1 MNGEEVDAVPVAG
14 KYLCIHREWS
24 DGDRVE
30 LTFPMSLSMRT
41 WQVNKNSV
49 SVDYGPLT
57 LSLKIAE
64 KYVEKDSR
72 ETAIGDSKWQKDAD
86 SQKWPTTEIYPGSPW
101 NYSLV
106 LDKTEPLKHFEVI
119 RKSWPADDYPLQWPM
134 YLWR

>member
-1 MNGEEVDAVPVAG
+1 MRVNGEEVDAAPVAG

-86 SQKWPTTEIYPGSPW
+86 LKNG
-101 NYSLV
+101 
-106 LDKTEPLKHFEVI
+106 PLLRYIPAARGII
-119 RKSWPADDYPLQWPM
+119 RWCWTRQNP
-134 YLWR
+134 

>member
-86 SQKWPTTEIYPGSPW
+86 PQKWPTTEIYPGSAW

-119 RKSWPADDYPLQWPM
+119 RKSWPATTTLLRWPM